1 MKKVIVLFAC
11 VYISSCTIIGG
22 ELGREIDE
30 GLGVGGDEYETALA
44 EIGMETDIEILMTIY
59 NNLGKEEVAVEEID
73 NIACKE
79 PTARQI
85 CTALKGCWC
94 E

>member
-1 MKKVIVLFAC
+1 MKKVIVILAC
-11 VYISSCTIIGG
+11 VYISGCTIIGG
-22 ELGREIDE
+22 NIGREIDE

-44 EIGMETDIEILMTIY
+44 EIGMETDVEILMAIY
-59 NNLGKEEVAVEEID
+59 NNLGNEEVAVEEID

-79 PTARQI
+79 PTSRQI

>member
-1 MKKVIVLFAC
+1 MKKVIVILAC
-11 VYISSCTIIGG
+11 IYISGCTIIGG

-44 EIGMETDIEILMTIY
+44 EIGMETDIEILMAIY
-59 NNLGKEEVAVEEID
+59 NNFGKEEFAVEEID

-79 PTARQI
+79 PTARQV

>member
-1 MKKVIVLFAC
+1 MKKVIVILAC
-11 VYISSCTIIGG
+11 VYINGCTIIGG

-30 GLGVGGDEYETALA
+30 GLGTGGDEYETALA
-44 EIGMETDIEILMTIY
+44 EAGMETDFEILTAIY
-59 NNLGKEEVAVEEID
+59 NNMRKDEVAVEEID
-73 NIACKE
+73 DFACKE
-79 PTARQI
+79 PTARQV